1 MANPDSPLLG
11 LINQPLHVLDMSS
24 ILAMTQRLQAQRE
37 GQLFNRTKTKQT
49 AKPKQP
55 KQPKPKPIKTP
66 LTPESEQPSFLNQ
79 F

>member
-11 LINQPLHVLDMSS
+11 LINQPLHVLDLSS

-37 GQLFNRTKTKQT
+37 GQLFNRTK
-49 AKPKQP
+49 PKQAPKLKEP

-66 LTPESEQPSFLNQ
+66 LTPEPEQPGFLNQ